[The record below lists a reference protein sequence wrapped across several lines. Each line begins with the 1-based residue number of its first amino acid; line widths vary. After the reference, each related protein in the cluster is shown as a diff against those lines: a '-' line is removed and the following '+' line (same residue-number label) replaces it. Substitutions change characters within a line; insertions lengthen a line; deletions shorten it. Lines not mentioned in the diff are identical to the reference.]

1 MYLFTWYIY
10 WKTVLFSQKMHTY
23 SPNYVIFMCS
33 AVLRNHLEASLA
45 IWVYRIGPLAITQRF
60 ILWNIFLG
68 FFLITSNFSFG
79 LGLLDS
85 VLFSFVFPLTPKF
98 LSYTIFFY
106 IFQRVKVSEG
116 WLWVRAIF
124 HVSPPSCDLPFAFPV
139 NSLFFRLSERPK

>member
-1 MYLFTWYIY
+1 MPGTFIEKQY
-10 WKTVLFSQKMHTY
+10 
-23 SPNYVIFMCS
+23 C
-33 AVLRNHLEASLA
+33 VLRKHMLIHLIMWFLCAVQYWGLEASLA
-45 IWVYRIGPLAITQRF
+45 ICVYRIGPLAITQRF

-68 FFLITSNFSFG
+68 FFLNTSNFSFG

-85 VLFSFVFPLTPKF
+85 VLFSFVFSLTPKF

-106 IFQRVKVSEG
+106 IFQRLKVSEG
-116 WLWVRAIF
+116 WLRVRANF

>member
-10 WKTVLFSQKMHTY
+10 WKTVLCSQKMRTHST
-23 SPNYVIFMCS
+23 NYVIFMCS

-68 FFLITSNFSFG
+68 FFLNTSNFSFG

-85 VLFSFVFPLTPKF
+85 VLFSFVFSLTPKF
-98 LSYTIFFY
+98 LSYTIFFLHL
-106 IFQRVKVSEG
+106 SEG
-116 WLWVRAIF
+116 EGKWGVTKSQSNFSCFSSLMWLALCI
-124 HVSPPSCDLPFAFPV
+124 PFISQFLV
-139 NSLFFRLSERPK
+139 FSG

>member
-10 WKTVLFSQKMHTY
+10 WKTILCSQKTRAY

-45 IWVYRIGPLAITQRF
+45 IWVYLTEPLAITQRF

-68 FFLITSNFSFG
+68 FFLNTNNFSFG
-79 LGLLDS
+79 LGS
-85 VLFSFVFPLTPKF
+85 VLFSFVFSLTPKF

-116 WLWVRAIF
+116 WLRVRAIF
-124 HVSPPSCDLPFAFPV
+124 HVSPSSCDLPFAFP
-139 NSLFFRLSERPK
+139 L